1 MRSRRVVLLVIGVLA
16 AVAVIVGVVAVA
28 GAKSTP
34 LAPITASQLMAKM
47 SRSQG
52 SARSISG
59 DVSWNNGLF
68 GNLTVGGS
76 TFGLPAQNPLLSS
89 GSGRVW
95 LSQGGVRLESQG
107 SGGDQVVV
115 ANANTHSAWV
125 YDYAANTARHII
137 VTGAPAGTATPMP
150 ATSAPAFTPAMASTL
165 LQRLAPLGSVTMA
178 GQTTVAGR
186 DAYVLK
192 FTPASA
198 TTAIGSVQVAV
209 DGSTSV
215 PLRLQVFAK
224 GASSPVLQAGFD
236 SVSFGAVNGS
246 RFTFTPPAGTKVTT
260 RSVNAAKMHTRMQAR
275 GTMLKARVRK
285 ALVGGTVLHAI
296 LNQARAQ
303 KLVPFKL
310 ATAGSSAEP
319 FRFAVVFKHGMPVT
333 ALGTP
338 ALNLSGMS
346 GMSGMGGM
354 SAMGGSG
361 ATGATAAATSGPAVV
376 QVYGSGLGSIVLV
389 QMPASG
395 RVQGQ
400 LGQLGSLFN
409 SARVGS
415 QKAAVIS
422 TSLGGVA
429 IWRQGTTTVVAA
441 GLVPAAG
448 LKAFASSVH

>member
-1 MRSRRVVLLVIGVLA
+1 MRSRRVVLLVVGVLA
-16 AVAVIVGVVAVA
+16 AVAIVVGVVAVA

-34 LAPITASQLMAKM
+34 LAPISASQLMAKM

-52 SARSISG
+52 SGRSISG

-95 LSQGGVRLESQG
+95 VSADGVRLESQG

-115 ANANTHSAWV
+115 ANAKTHSAWV

-192 FTPASA
+192 FTPAST
-198 TTAIGSVQVAV
+198 TTAVGSVQVAV

-224 GASSPVLQAGFD
+224 GAGSPVLQAGFD
-236 SVSFGAVNGS
+236 SVSFGAIDAS
-246 RFTFTPPAGTKVTT
+246 RFTFTPPTGTKVTT
-260 RSVNAAKMHTRMQAR
+260 KTVNAATAHARMQAR

-296 LNQARAQ
+296 LNQANAQ

-310 ATAGSSAEP
+310 ATAGSSTEP

-333 ALGTP
+333 ALGAP
-338 ALNLSGMS
+338 ALNLSGM
-346 GMSGMGGM
+346 GGM
-354 SAMGGSG
+354 TGSTATG
-361 ATGATAAATSGPAVV
+361 TATGATAAATGPAVV
-376 QVYGSGLGSIVLV
+376 QVYGSGLGSIVLA

-395 RVQGQ
+395 RVQSQ

-409 SARVGS
+409 SASVGG

-422 TSLGGVA
+422 TPLGGVA
-429 IWRQGTTTVVAA
+429 IWRQGTTTVAAA
-441 GLVPAAG
+441 GLVPASG

>member
-1 MRSRRVVLLVIGVLA
+1 MRSRTVILAVVAVLA
-16 AVAVIVGVVAVA
+16 AVAIIAGVVAVA

-95 LSQGGVRLESQG
+95 VSKDGVRLESQG

-115 ANANTHSAWV
+115 ANAKTHSAWV
-125 YDYAANTARHII
+125 YDYAANTARHTI
-137 VTGAPAGTATPMP
+137 VTGVPVGTATPMP
-150 ATSAPAFTPAMASTL
+150 ATSATAFTPSMASAL

-178 GQTTVAGR
+178 GQTTVAGH

-209 DGSTSV
+209 DGNTSV

-236 SVSFGAVNGS
+236 HVSFGAIDAS
-246 RFTFTPPAGTKVTT
+246 RFAFTPPAGTKVTT
-260 RSVNAAKMHTRMQAR
+260 KTVNAASVHARVQAR
-275 GTMLKARVRK
+275 GAMMKARVHK
-285 ALVGGTVLHAI
+285 ALMGGTVLHAI
-296 LNQARAQ
+296 LNQAKAQ

-319 FRFAVVFKHGMPVT
+319 FRFAVVFKHGMPIT
-333 ALGTP
+333 ALGAP
-338 ALNLSGMS
+338 ALNL
-346 GMSGMGGM
+346 SGMGGM
-354 SAMGGSG
+354 SAMSGSG
-361 ATGATAAATSGPAVV
+361 TTGATAVASGPAVV
-376 QVYGSGLGSIVLV
+376 QVYGSGLGSIVLA

-395 RVQGQ
+395 RVQSQ

-409 SARVGS
+409 SASVGG
-415 QKAAVIS
+415 QKAAVVS

-448 LKAFASSVH
+448 LKAFASSVR